1 MGSALNPSSSSTVQA
16 RPLLGVSMRTTPI
29 HRLVALL
36 TVLALAF
43 GASSAYAGDATS
55 AIIAD
60 VAKDGKVDGHYTK
73 AQLQQALKS
82 PLLAQYGGTGGVAGV
97 QGANAGNS
105 GNVAG
110 VQSAPPAPSQS
121 GTLPF
126 TGADIALFLV
136 VGGVLVA
143 AGVGLRRIS
152 RNEDAPTA

>member
-1 MGSALNPSSSSTVQA
+1 
-16 RPLLGVSMRTTPI
+16 MRTTAI
-29 HRLVALL
+29 RRLVALL
-36 TVLALAF
+36 TVLALAL
-43 GASSAYAGDATS
+43 GATNALAGDVTS

-60 VAKDGKVDGHYTK
+60 IAKDGKIDGHYTK

-97 QGANAGNS
+97 QGTTGGKGSSPSS
-105 GNVAG
+105 GSVAG
-110 VQSAPPAPSQS
+110 VQSAAPGTTTQS

-143 AGVGLRRIS
+143 AGAGLRRIS
-152 RNEDAPTA
+152 RHEDAPNA

>member
-1 MGSALNPSSSSTVQA
+1 
-16 RPLLGVSMRTTPI
+16 MRHTTI
-29 HRLVALL
+29 RRLVALL
-36 TVLALAF
+36 TVLAVAF
-43 GASSAYAGDATS
+43 GASSALAGDATS

-60 VAKDGKVDGHYTK
+60 IAKDGKIDGHYTK

-82 PLLAQYGGTGGVAGV
+82 PLLAEYGGSGGVAGV
-97 QGANAGNS
+97 QGNTA

-110 VQSAPPAPSQS
+110 VQSAPAPAQS

-143 AGVGLRRIS
+143 AGFGIRRIS
-152 RNEDAPTA
+152 RQEQPPTA